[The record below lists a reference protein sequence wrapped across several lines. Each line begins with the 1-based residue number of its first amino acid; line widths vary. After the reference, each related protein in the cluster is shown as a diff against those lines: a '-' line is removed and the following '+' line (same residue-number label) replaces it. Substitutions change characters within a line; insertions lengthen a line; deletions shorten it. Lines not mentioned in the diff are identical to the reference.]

1 MANRLVSVWLG
12 QCAAAG
18 NAHFQLA
25 KVIEP
30 RRYPARA
37 LTRFARRRGRTRLLP
52 ALAPH
57 RVSRNRCEE
66 RVPLVLRNGH
76 GTLLSIHGVRASHS
90 HEKQAPEPGKPA
102 RPSGSGVPAAQESF
116 LGCPLLHNERT
127 ATLSHWEACLVAP
140 YQATALG
147 LRASECALVART
159 SPCLLERLSLSSGSG
174 ISLLELITWRDRDN
188 LLDASRHHIKHG
200 WCPEEGDVDN
210 AKPVD
215 DDVILK
221 RNGDHYNAA

>member
-37 LTRFARRRGRTRLLP
+37 LTRFARRRGRTQLLP

-90 HEKQAPEPGKPA
+90 HEKQALEPDLPRA
-102 RPSGSGVPAAQESF
+102 MRAISQDAV
-116 LGCPLLHNERT
+116 RT
-127 ATLSHWEACLVAP
+127 AIDRRLRKTRRTRERRSSSRLMN
-140 YQATALG
+140 ATSSSNLAREEIRREVKQLG
-147 LRASECALVART
+147 
-159 SPCLLERLSLSSGSG
+159 
-174 ISLLELITWRDRDN
+174 
-188 LLDASRHHIKHG
+188 
-200 WCPEEGDVDN
+200 
-210 AKPVD
+210 
-215 DDVILK
+215 
-221 RNGDHYNAA
+221 

>member
-1 MANRLVSVWLG
+1 MANRLASVGLG
-12 QCAAAG
+12 QCAAAR

-76 GTLLSIHGVRASHS
+76 ATLLSIHGVRASQS

-102 RPSGSGVPAAQESF
+102 RPSGSGCPPPGVVFGLSATPQTDVRPA
-116 LGCPLLHNERT
+116 LII
-127 ATLSHWEACLVAP
+127 
-140 YQATALG
+140 
-147 LRASECALVART
+147 ART
-159 SPCLLERLSLSSGSG
+159 SCVSVSVAPSLRRCGPRSCSRDRQSFAIERALLRQRVAGPRLPPLDSPTGPIPASSSFEIVTERVDELSICFRDPDGH
-174 ISLLELITWRDRDN
+174 LLELAT
-188 LLDASRHHIKHG
+188 
-200 WCPEEGDVDN
+200 
-210 AKPVD
+210 PVAG
-215 DDVILK
+215 IL
-221 RNGDHYNAA
+221 R

>member
-90 HEKQAPEPGKPA
+90 HEKQALEPGKPA

-116 LGCPLLHNERT
+116 LGCPDSTNERT
-127 ATLSHWEACLVAP
+127 AHPES
-140 YQATALG
+140 LG
-147 LRASECALVART
+147 GMSGRAVPGDGPRPSGQRMRPRRQNITVPPREALVIFRERDFPVGIDYVERPGQLTGCQSPSHQTWMVMWWTPPRRHRCAKVAR
-159 SPCLLERLSLSSGSG
+159 
-174 ISLLELITWRDRDN
+174 
-188 LLDASRHHIKHG
+188 
-200 WCPEEGDVDN
+200 
-210 AKPVD
+210 
-215 DDVILK
+215 
-221 RNGDHYNAA
+221 

>member
-1 MANRLVSVWLG
+1 MANRLASVWLG

-18 NAHFQLA
+18 SAHFQLA

-52 ALAPH
+52 VLVPH

-76 GTLLSIHGVRASHS
+76 ATFLSISVVRAHS

-102 RPSGSGVPAAQESF
+102 RPTSASRDGRQVNANSKFDAA
-116 LGCPLLHNERT
+116 
-127 ATLSHWEACLVAP
+127 
-140 YQATALG
+140 
-147 LRASECALVART
+147 
-159 SPCLLERLSLSSGSG
+159 RLSSLRSPDAGAVRAFHVSAPGS
-174 ISLLELITWRDRDN
+174 
-188 LLDASRHHIKHG
+188 
-200 WCPEEGDVDN
+200 
-210 AKPVD
+210 
-215 DDVILK
+215 
-221 RNGDHYNAA
+221 AAEIAR